1 MYIKSFQL
9 SDEEAINKFVDS
21 VELVETG
28 AVQVTGENTV
38 CVFYMGYK
46 KDYQT
51 RFLTRLIEGLN
62 NNLFNENIRLE
73 SAIIEFQEAEEQQG
87 ELSNKSPEGKVTKEK
102 NKEVAVS
109 HENIRVINKKL
120 SLYIKWLKKLEDN

>member
-9 SDEEAINKFVDS
+9 SDEEAINKFVDE
-21 VELVETG
+21 VELVESS
-28 AVQVTGENTV
+28 AVQVTGEGTV

-102 NKEVAVS
+102 NKEVAAS
-109 HENIRVINKKL
+109 HENINVLRKKIE
-120 SLYIKWLKKLEDN
+120 LYEKWLKKVENN